1 MTFGH
6 GLIRGS
12 PFLYMELKEFVKT
25 AIRDIANAVSELNE
39 EMSSTGLLVNPIPNN
54 HQNDMVYSSDG
65 RCLQKIEFNVSVTT
79 SETTEGGGNLKL
91 YVAKAD
97 LNKKVSD
104 ESVNSLKFHIT
115 VALPAIND

>member
-1 MTFGH
+1 
-6 GLIRGS
+6 
-12 PFLYMELKEFVKT
+12 MELKEFVKT